1 MIHNRYVLYGI
12 FRSLEVLSYCVQASY
27 ILLIAFQALCN
38 AVEHEKFEKA
48 KSILEQHAH
57 LRLDGIN
64 SDGFTPLDL
73 VISRSLPWTPSTCLV
88 IL

>member
-1 MIHNRYVLYGI
+1 MLCATRPYYALLLYTI
-12 FRSLEVLSYCVQASY
+12 
-27 ILLIAFQALCN
+27 IDPIIPFQALCN

-48 KSILEQHAH
+48 KSILEQHPD

-73 VISRSLPWTPSTCLV
+73 VSPKSTPLPN
-88 IL
+88 

>member
-1 MIHNRYVLYGI
+1 MT
-12 FRSLEVLSYCVQASY
+12 F
-27 ILLIAFQALCN
+27 FQALCN

-48 KSILEQHAH
+48 KSILEQHPD

-73 VISRSLPWTPSTCLV
+73 VRGNQSGSFFKLPPYIYTFIYIYPCQ
-88 IL
+88 ILSYNP